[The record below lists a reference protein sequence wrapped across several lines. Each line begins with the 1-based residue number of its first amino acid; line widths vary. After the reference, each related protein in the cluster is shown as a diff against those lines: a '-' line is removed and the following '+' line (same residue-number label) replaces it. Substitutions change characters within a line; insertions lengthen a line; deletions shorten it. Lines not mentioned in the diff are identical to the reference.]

1 MATKPRT
8 PWDSIR
14 GGLAPAAGLLVV
26 AFFAGYAVFGAN
38 GVIAWTDYARKLK
51 ARQVELAS
59 VEKQRAVIANR
70 VKLLDPKKADPDLV
84 DELAR
89 KNLGVAGSDEVIVPL
104 D

>member
-1 MATKPRT
+1 MATKPRN

-26 AFFAGYAVFGAN
+26 AFFGGYAIFGAN
-38 GVIAWTDYARKLK
+38 GIIAWTDYARKLK
-51 ARQVELAS
+51 SRQVELAA
-59 VEKQRAVIANR
+59 VEKQRAVVANR